1 MRLLSLR
8 LQNFRQH
15 ADTRITFERGLTGI
29 IGPNGSGKSTL
40 LEAIA
45 WALYG
50 NPAARGT
57 RDSIRFSRAAPRSPV
72 KVELAFELAGHRY
85 RVVRGL
91 TNAEVYLD
99 AGDTPIANTI
109 TGATELLQRRLGM
122 TRAEFFHTYF
132 TGQKELDIMAALGAA
147 ERARFLSRVLGYDRI
162 SGAQELARERRRALL
177 AEINGLKQGM
187 PDPDAIWRAVSDAE
201 ARVAV
206 ARTRAVE
213 ADLAH
218 QSASAKLAALLPRW
232 TDAQAQRDARQQMT
246 SELRVAESEAMSFAR
261 DVERLDRELEAM
273 ARAHEELLPLR
284 EQVNALQSVRAAL
297 AAQEALAIADAR
309 RQAIV
314 DSVTSYATEEA
325 RLAARAVQLES
336 APALE
341 LETTAQLQSL
351 RNTVV
356 EAERTLSQERDLWSR
371 DRQAAETRLETLR
384 AQYAEL
390 TRQRETLE
398 GLGEQ
403 SPCPTCG
410 RPLGANYQ
418 TVLDQLTEQIE
429 TLRVDGNYYRQ
440 RTEQLTTL
448 PAAIETLEE
457 SRRALQNDVAAAE
470 RRLQRIQ
477 EAITESARLAEQR
490 AQVTTRLQEATAQL
504 AMLSSGYDAAQHAA
518 LRVDAARLQEL
529 ETRVARVSG
538 LVDRE
543 VAARSERSRVLA
555 ARDTARA
562 RMLALEAQLTALG
575 MDEGAYG
582 SVRDAYDTA
591 AGEARRAELEALA
604 ASGEAERARAALDV
618 AEQGRR
624 DLARLQGTLDTLDT
638 DKRLHDEL
646 DRALTD
652 LRTDLNFQLRPEL
665 ADIAG
670 RFLDALTDGRYT
682 HLEFDE
688 EYRLLVFEDG
698 LPKPVIS
705 GGEEDLCNLVL
716 RLAISQMIADR
727 AGQAFSL
734 LILDEVFGSLD
745 ETRRA
750 NVVELLRKLNDRFEQ
765 VIVITHIEQ
774 VREGLDR
781 VLLVQFD
788 ETRGCSVV
796 TGSVVFPAE
805 DMSGAEEQAGLPLSD
820 DESEDPLSLAEAQ

>member
-85 RVVRGL
+85 RVIRGL

-99 AGDTPIANTI
+99 AGETPIANTI

-206 ARTRAVE
+206 ARTRAAE
-213 ADLAH
+213 ADVAH
-218 QSASAKLAALLPRW
+218 QSAADRLSALVPRW
-232 TDAQAQRDARQQMT
+232 QDAQAQRDTRQQLA

-273 ARAHEELLPLR
+273 AQAHEELLPLR
-284 EQVNALQSVRAAL
+284 AQMNALLPVREALVEQEQL
-297 AAQEALAIADAR
+297 AAAEAR
-309 RQAIV
+309 RQAMMERV
-314 DSVTSYATEEA
+314 AAYAEEDA
-325 RLAARAVQLES
+325 KLSERAARLES
-336 APALE
+336 APTLE
-341 LETTAQLQSL
+341 VDTTAQLQAL
-351 RNTVV
+351 RNALA

-384 AQYAEL
+384 TQYAEL

-410 RPLGANYQ
+410 RPLGANFH

-440 RTEQLTTL
+440 RTEQLTAL
-448 PAAIETLEE
+448 PAAIEALDE
-457 SRRALQNDVAAAE
+457 SRRAVQGEVAACE

-477 EAITESARLAEQR
+477 DAIAESARLAEQR
-490 AQVTTRLQEATAQL
+490 VQVTRRLQEATAQL
-504 AMLSSGYDAAQHAA
+504 ALLPSGYDVTQHAA
-518 LRVDAARLQEL
+518 LRADAARLQEL
-529 ETRVARVSG
+529 ENRVARVSG

-543 VAARSERSRVLA
+543 VAARSERTRVLV
-555 ARDTARA
+555 ARDNARA
-562 RMLALEAQLTALG
+562 TMMSLETQQAALG
-575 MDEGAYG
+575 MDEGTYG
-582 SVRDAYDTA
+582 SVRDAYETA
-591 AGEARRAELEALA
+591 AAEARRAELEALA

-638 DKRLHDEL
+638 EKRLHDEL

-665 ADIAG
+665 ADIAS
-670 RFLDALTDGRYT
+670 RFLDDLTDGRYT

-688 EYRLLVFEDG
+688 EYRLLVLEDG

-716 RLAISQMIADR
+716 RLAISQMIAER

-781 VLLVQFD
+781 VLLVHFD

-796 TGSVVFPAE
+796 TGAGRLLVE
-805 DMSGAEEQAGLPLSD
+805 DAPGDDVSAALPLLD
-820 DESEDPLSLAEAQ
+820 DESEDPLSLAEA

>member
-15 ADTRITFERGLTGI
+15 ADTRIAFDRGLTGI

-57 RDSIRFSRAAPRSPV
+57 RDGIRFSRAAPRASV
-72 KVELAFELAGHRY
+72 KVELEFELAGHRY
-85 RVVRGL
+85 RVMRGL

-99 AGDTPIANTI
+99 AGETPIANTI

-132 TGQKELDIMAALGAA
+132 TGQKELDVMAALGAA

-162 SGAQELARERRRALL
+162 SGAQEFARERRRSLL

-187 PDPDAIWRAVSDAE
+187 PDPDAIWRAVSEAE
-201 ARVAV
+201 SRVAV
-206 ARTRAVE
+206 ARTRAAE
-213 ADLAH
+213 ADVTQQTAA
-218 QSASAKLAALLPRW
+218 QKLALLEPRW
-232 TDAQAQRDARQQMT
+232 QDAQAQRDRRQQLV

-261 DVERLDRELEAM
+261 DAERLERELDAM
-273 ARAHEELLPLR
+273 TQAHQELLPLR
-284 EQVNALQSVRAAL
+284 EQIAAL
-297 AAQEALAIADAR
+297 APVRESLLVLEQLAAADAR
-309 RQAIV
+309 RQALMERV
-314 DSVTSYATEEA
+314 NAYAQEQ
-325 RLAARAVQLES
+325 AAYDERITRLES

-341 LETTAQLQSL
+341 KETTAQLQVM
-351 RNTVV
+351 RNALAD
-356 EAERTLSQERDLWSR
+356 AERALEEERTAWTR
-371 DRQAAETRLETLR
+371 DRQEAETRLEALR
-384 AQYAEL
+384 TQYTDLSAQ
-390 TRQRETLE
+390 RDTLE
-398 GLGEQ
+398 GLGEE

-410 RPLGANYQ
+410 RPLGASFV
-418 TVLDQLTEQIE
+418 TVLEQLQEQIE
-429 TLRVDGNYYRQ
+429 TVRVDGNYYRQ
-440 RTEQLTTL
+440 RVEQLAVV
-448 PAAIETLEE
+448 PAGIETREAT
-457 SRRALQNDVAAAE
+457 RRTLQHDVGLAD
-470 RRLQRIQ
+470 RRLARIQ
-477 EAITESARLAEQR
+477 AALAEAATLGEQR
-490 AQVTTRLQEATAQL
+490 TLLANRLNDATAQL
-504 AMLSSGYDAAQHAA
+504 ALLPAGYDAAQHAA
-518 LRVDAARLQEL
+518 LRADAARLQEL

-543 VAARSERSRVLA
+543 LASKSERVRVVAARDA
-555 ARDTARA
+555 ARA
-562 RMLALEAQLTALG
+562 RMMSLEEQCAALG
-575 MDEGAYG
+575 MDEGAYAA
-582 SVRDAYDTA
+582 VRLAYEEA
-591 AGEARRAELEALA
+591 SAEARRAELEAVSA
-604 ASGEAERARAALDV
+604 VGEAERARAALDT

-624 DLARLQGTLDTLDT
+624 DLARLQGTLDTLEAE
-638 DKRLHDEL
+638 KKLHDEL

-665 ADIAG
+665 SDIAS
-670 RFLDALTDGRYT
+670 RFLDELTDGRYT
-682 HLEFDE
+682 QLEFDE
-688 EYRLLVFEDG
+688 EYRLIVMEEG

-716 RLAISQMIADR
+716 RLAISQMIAER

-734 LILDEVFGSLD
+734 LILDEIFGSLD

-781 VLLVQFD
+781 LMLVRFD
-788 ETRGCSVV
+788 ETKGCSVV
-796 TGSVVFPAE
+796 TTGAALLAE
-805 DMSGAEEQAGLPLSD
+805 DEATADTLAVPFAETSTD
-820 DESEDPLSLAEAQ
+820 DPVTMAEA